1 MANSYSP
8 FYDQISLNND
18 NELNVGG
25 SLSAYYAGTSN
36 PAPIYNEVGVE
47 LIQPLLVDSSG
58 RLPKYLLDESI
69 VYRLVIR
76 DSFGSLVSDADNVK
90 AVGTGPAGPQGPEGP
105 QGPQGEQGLTGP
117 AGPQGE
123 QGPQGPQGPQG
134 EKGEGSGWN
143 YIYKGVFVVANPNTI
158 ALNAGEFG
166 FFAPNGAG
174 NIPELPIFNSVDSDG
189 NDLSNFFADTT
200 DTSIVSIRDSNILN
214 SSFLMSTIG
223 ASLTSLGNYLFNLSG
238 SDALLKSF
246 TSSIDSVAEIFI
258 DMRDKNTTPTTNL
271 QDAYDNST
279 DPEILTDATRR
290 ALTLKRGSTLDSDAV
305 LEVQNGA
312 GSNTTILTG
321 NGQLQLDSA
330 TVQPQIVFDS
340 NGGVDLD
347 HYIQYNPG
355 GVGGITINSQQAAS
369 EVTTLELNR
378 NSSGEFKL
386 SGNSSDTTK
395 SAQLINTY
403 SVPSDEAY
411 LQLISRNDKTATKSA
426 TITVSSGSTDL
437 ATDSEIELSA
447 EKINT
452 FTASVI
458 GRDPVASNE
467 FATKNYTDSAIG
479 SAIVGAT
486 VYKGAW
492 NASTNTPDLT
502 SVAKAQGDFY
512 IVSVGGTTSI
522 DGINEWSVGDWILF
536 NGTIW
541 EKVDNSQTI
550 PVNVGTGVEVFKS
563 LNGVT
568 NVADFRT
575 LIGGAKVGLTQNANN
590 ITINDSNVAGL
601 NTANTFSAD
610 QTFGDNITLSR
621 TSSTTISRNESSG
634 YVGLNGGTSTTDGA
648 GILLYGST
656 NANASEGR
664 LRTDGSTRLL
674 WDADKIQLFKKLSL
688 TSIANASPS
697 NGDVWYDGSE
707 VRIEGGLIISDGSF
721 SLKYSSSTGALEPI
735 GFAAYLGT
743 PSNPF
748 SRLRLRDKIELQTY
762 TNSSPT
768 NGDLWFDGTNV
779 NVQGDV
785 VIDTSTTES
794 ALKFQRSNIN
804 NWWIRSRS
812 TNTLRFSSYDEATGS
827 FLNSPIELM
836 PFELA
841 LNGKI
846 GLNSYTNAS
855 PTTGDIWLDSI
866 SGNLTLKG
874 DAELTDNVILSRAS
888 STTIS
893 RDETSGFVSLA
904 GGTSASKGAEV
915 LLYGSTS
922 GTVVGRLRIN
932 SSTQALYDANQ
943 FQIWKKLNL
952 KSAANG
958 SSVGGD
964 IWYDQGQTTLKAH
977 DSQGSFN
984 IRGRY
989 LTATTLTSIA
999 PNINQYEQININ
1011 AQSGALTIAA
1021 PTGTPYER
1029 QKFIVRIRDNGTAR
1043 TLTWN
1048 STYTPIGV
1056 TLPTQTR
1063 GNVNKVLYVG
1073 CIYNANLSRWD
1084 VIAVAEEA

>member
-1 MANSYSP
+1 MMELIMQNSKPTAPSVGNLLIYAKSDKKLYKQDSNGSETLIEGVATSP
-8 FYDQISLNND
+8 TGDNKVKVSATDLTSDYLLSKLTAGSGVSISK
-18 NELNVGG
+18 V
-25 SLSAYYAGTSN
+25 AGTSETIEIAATDLV
-36 PAPIYNEVGVE
+36 PSVFGRTGDITSQAGDYNVSQVTNAAS
-47 LIQPLLVDSSG
+47 LVDANT
-58 RLPKYLLDESI
+58 
-69 VYRLVIR
+69 
-76 DSFGSLVSDADNVK
+76 FTAANTFNSDVK
-90 AVGTGPAGPQGPEGP
+90 
-105 QGPQGEQGLTGP
+105 L
-117 AGPQGE
+117 
-123 QGPQGPQGPQG
+123 
-134 EKGEGSGWN
+134 
-143 YIYKGVFVVANPNTI
+143 PNTTTGTPSKLL
-158 ALNAGEFG
+158 AKE
-166 FFAPNGAG
+166 
-174 NIPELPIFNSVDSDG
+174 SDG
-189 NDLSNFFADTT
+189 TV
-200 DTSIVSIRDSNILN
+200 IE
-214 SSFLMSTIG
+214 
-223 ASLTSLGNYLFNLSG
+223 
-238 SDALLKSF
+238 
-246 TSSIDSVAEIFI
+246 IDVV
-258 DMRDKNTTPTTNL
+258 DL

-279 DPEILTDATRR
+279 DPEIVTDATRG

-347 HYIQYNPG
+347 HYIQYNPS
-355 GVGGITINSQQAAS
+355 GVGGITIKSQQAAS

-411 LQLISRNDKTATKSA
+411 LQLISRNDKTAPKSA
-426 TITVSSGSTDL
+426 NITVSSGSTDS
-437 ATDSEIELSA
+437 ARDSEISLSA
-447 EKINT
+447 DKINT
-452 FTASVI
+452 HSASVI

-467 FATKNYTDSAIG
+467 FATKNYTDSSIS
-479 SAIVGAT
+479 SAIVGTA

-512 IVSVGGTTSI
+512 IVSVAGNTLI
-522 DGINEWSVGDWILF
+522 DGVSEWSVGDWVLF
-536 NGTIW
+536 NGTRW

-563 LNGVT
+563 LNNTT
-568 NVADFRT
+568 NQADFRT
-575 LIGGAKVGLTQNANN
+575 LVGGTKVGFTQNTND
-590 ITINDSNVAGL
+590 ITVDDSNVAGL
-601 NTANTFSAD
+601 NTANTFTQSQTIKAGNGTRNLVIKNAAD
-610 QTFGDNITLSR
+610 SNVIELWSDSDGDGYAAFKN
-621 TSSTTISRNESSG
+621 ST
-634 YVGLNGGTSTTDGA
+634 GTD
-648 GILLYGST
+648 IVLID
-656 NANASEGR
+656 
-664 LRTDGSTRLL
+664 TDGSSGEVL
-674 WDADKIQLFKKLSL
+674 KITGDSEFNGVVNL
-688 TSIANASPS
+688 AS
-697 NGDVWYDGSE
+697 
-707 VRIEGGLIISDGSF
+707 
-721 SLKYSSSTGALEPI
+721 T
-735 GFAAYLGT
+735 
-743 PSNPF
+743 
-748 SRLRLRDKIELQTY
+748 
-762 TNSSPT
+762 T
-768 NGDLWFDGTNV
+768 NG
-779 NVQGDV
+779 
-785 VIDTSTTES
+785 
-794 ALKFQRSNIN
+794 
-804 NWWIRSRS
+804 
-812 TNTLRFSSYDEATGS
+812 
-827 FLNSPIELM
+827 SP
-836 PFELA
+836 A
-841 LNGKI
+841 
-846 GLNSYTNAS
+846 
-855 PTTGDIWLDSI
+855 TGDIWLDSTSGYLTLNGATTEFI
-866 SGNLTLKG
+866 RNGTNLKITGTDHTYMAFHPTGGARQAYFGFAGASDQKFTLMNQNANSLAFGTNNAVRLTINSAGDVGIGTTTPSAKLDVVGDAEINGVLNLASTTNASPVGGDIWYDGGYYNFYDRLKLYDTSLHRDVNSSFMILGGGGTSSDGANLVLYGSGSLNKGALRNASNNIIEWDSDKVTSNKKLNLGSTTNITPTNGDIWFDSTSGNLTLKG

-915 LLYGSTS
+915 LLYGSS
-922 GTVVGRLRIN
+922 AGSVVGRLRIN

-989 LTATTLTSIA
+989 QTATTLTSIA
-999 PNINQYEQININ
+999 PNIDQYEQININ
-1011 AQSGALTIAA
+1011 AQAGALTIAA

-1029 QKFIVRIRDNGTAR
+1029 QKFIIRIRDNGTAR